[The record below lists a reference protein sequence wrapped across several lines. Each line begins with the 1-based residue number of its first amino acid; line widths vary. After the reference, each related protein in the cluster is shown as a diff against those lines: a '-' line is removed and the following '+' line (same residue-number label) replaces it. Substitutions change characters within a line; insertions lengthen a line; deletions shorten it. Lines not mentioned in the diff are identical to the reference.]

1 MRLAILSLISLA
13 LFLLDM
19 TLIPFFSAWG
29 AYGSLLFTFGSIF
42 SVQGDFDDAFL
53 MALVTGFLQDIFF
66 PYAFGMNMLL
76 NLFIFLGLS
85 KIGTS
90 LKEGR
95 HSAEVMFSTGGA
107 LIKSLVMFS
116 LLSLFGFGTNAFSIP
131 VAGIHTLIFALLM
144 HGSIVS
150 LRRVPYMKK
159 EWKF

>member
-1 MRLAILSLISLA
+1 LRLAILSFISLA

-42 SVQGDFDDAFL
+42 SVQGDFDDAFT
-53 MALVTGFLQDIFF
+53 MALLTGFLQDIFF
-66 PYAFGMNMLL
+66 PYAFGMNMLI
-76 NLFIFLGLS
+76 NLVIFLGLS
-85 KIGTS
+85 KIGTT

-95 HSAEVMFSTGGA
+95 HSAEVLFTTGGA
-107 LIKSLVMFS
+107 LLKSLLMFS
-116 LLSLFGFGTNAFSIP
+116 LLTLFGFGANSSSIP

>member
-66 PYAFGMNMLL
+66 PYVFGMNMLL